1 VVQASAASNLIVP
14 PEWEALAAEDVRG
27 AVLLVGGT
35 DSGKTSLA
43 TYLVQQWSARGRTIA
58 LMDCDVGQGVLG
70 LPATMALRV
79 LTGSAYTDHCFFVGA
94 ISPRGHMLRILMGV
108 HTLYRKALALGAET
122 VIVDSTGLV
131 DPGQGGL
138 ALKQA
143 KIDLLMPCRVIALAR
158 GAELNPIL
166 ASWRNHPLVQIT
178 TLRVSPHARTRSRA
192 ERVAWRR
199 ERWEAYFRQAV
210 PLTFPLQSIATINW
224 LLPTAQRICAF
235 LDAEGLCRGIGRVT
249 YVARGSTTI
258 TTETPLRSL
267 EGVVAIR
274 FGAPRLE
281 ERILGN
287 ATPQ

>member
-1 VVQASAASNLIVP
+1 MVPATVVSNLIVP
-14 PEWEALAAEDVRG
+14 PEWESVAAQDIRG
-27 AVLLVGGT
+27 AVLLIGGT

-43 TYLVQQWSARGRTIA
+43 TYLMQQWSARSQAIA

-70 LPATMALRV
+70 LPATMTLRV
-79 LTGSAYTDHCFFVGA
+79 VAGARHTDYTYFVGA
-94 ISPRGHMLRILMGV
+94 ISPRGHMLRILVGV
-108 HTLYRKALALGAET
+108 QALYKKALSLGVET

-143 KIDLLMPCRVIALAR
+143 KIDLLMPCHVIALAR

-166 ASWRNHPLVQIT
+166 ASWRNHPLVRIT
-178 TLRVSPHARTRSRA
+178 TLRASPHARIRSRA

-199 ERWEAYFRQAV
+199 ERWGAYFKQAI
-210 PLTFPLQSIATINW
+210 PLTFPLQSIATVNW
-224 LLPTAQRICAF
+224 LLPTAQRICGF
-235 LDAEGLCRGIGRVT
+235 VDAEGLCRGVGRVT

-258 TTETPLRSL
+258 TAETPLRSL

-281 ERILGN
+281 ERILGDT
-287 ATPQ
+287 ASK

>member
-1 VVQASAASNLIVP
+1 MVQASAASNLIVP

-27 AVLLVGGT
+27 AVLLIGGT

-70 LPATMALRV
+70 LPATMTLRV
-79 LTGSAYTDHCFFVGA
+79 LTGSTYTDHCFFVGA
-94 ISPRGHMLRILMGV
+94 ISPRGHMLRILVGV

-166 ASWRNHPLVQIT
+166 GSWRNHPLVQIT

>member
-1 VVQASAASNLIVP
+1 MVQANVASNLIVP
-14 PEWEALAAEDVRG
+14 PEWESLAAQDMRG
-27 AVLLVGGT
+27 AVLLIGGT

-43 TYLVQQWSARGRTIA
+43 HYLLQQWAPRVQTIA
-58 LMDCDVGQGVLG
+58 LMDCDVGQGALG
-70 LPATMALRV
+70 LPATMTLRV
-79 LTGSAYTDHCFFVGA
+79 ITGTQHTDYMYFVGA
-94 ISPRGHMLRILMGV
+94 ISPRGHMLRILVGV
-108 HTLYRKALALGAET
+108 HTLYEKALSLGAET

-143 KIDLLMPCRVIALAR
+143 KVDLLMPCHVIALTR

-166 ASWRNHPLVQIT
+166 ASWRNHPLVRIT
-178 TLRVSPHARTRSRA
+178 TLRVSPHARIRSRA

-199 ERWEAYFRQAV
+199 ERWEAYFKQAI
-210 PLTFPLQSIATINW
+210 PLTFPLQSIAAVNW
-224 LLPTAQRICAF
+224 LLPTAQRICGF
-235 LDAEGLCRGIGRVT
+235 VDAEGLCRGVGRVT

-258 TTETPLRSL
+258 TAETPLRSL

-287 ATPQ
+287 AESK

>member
-1 VVQASAASNLIVP
+1 MVQATAVSNLIVP
-14 PEWEALAAEDVRG
+14 PEWESVAAQDIRG

-43 TYLVQQWSARGRTIA
+43 TYLVQQWLARYQAIA

-70 LPATMALRV
+70 LPATMTLRV
-79 LTGSAYTDHCFFVGA
+79 MAGPQHTDYTYFVGA
-94 ISPRGHMLRILMGV
+94 ISPRGHMLRLLVGV
-108 HTLYRKALALGAET
+108 HTLYRKALSLGVET

-143 KIDLLMPCRVIALAR
+143 KVDLLMPCHVIALAR

-166 ASWRNHPLVQIT
+166 ASWRNHPLVRIT
-178 TLRVSPHARTRSRA
+178 TLRASPHARIRSRA

-199 ERWEAYFRQAV
+199 ERWGAYFKQAI
-210 PLTFPLQSIATINW
+210 PLTFPLQSIATVNW
-224 LLPTAQRICAF
+224 LLPTAQRICGF
-235 LDAEGLCRGIGRVT
+235 VDAEGLCRGVGRVT
-249 YVARGSTTI
+249 YVARGSSTI
-258 TTETPLRSL
+258 TAETPLRSL

-281 ERILGN
+281 ERILGDT
-287 ATPQ
+287 ASK

>member
-1 VVQASAASNLIVP
+1 MAQADLASKLIVP
-14 PEWEALAAEDVRG
+14 PEWESLAAQDIRG
-27 AVLLVGGT
+27 AVLLIGGT

-43 TYLVQQWSARGRTIA
+43 AYLAQQWSARSRTVA

-70 LPATMALRV
+70 LPATMSLRV
-79 LTGSAYTDHCFFVGA
+79 MSGPGHTDCCFFVGA
-94 ISPRGHMLRILMGV
+94 ITPRGHMLRILVGV
-108 HTLYRKALALGAET
+108 YTLYKKARSLGAET

-138 ALKQA
+138 ALKSA
-143 KIDLLMPCRVIALAR
+143 KIDLLMPCHVVALAR

-166 ASWRNHPLVQIT
+166 ASWRNHPRVPVT

-192 ERVAWRR
+192 ERMAWRR

-210 PLTFPLQSIATINW
+210 PLTFPLQSIAAVNW

-235 LDAEGLCRGIGRVT
+235 EDAEGLCLGIGRVT
-249 YVARGSTTI
+249 YIARGSASI
-258 TTETPLRSL
+258 TVETPLRSL
-267 EGVVAIR
+267 EGVVAVR

-281 ERILGN
+281 ERILGD
-287 ATPQ
+287 AASK